1 VPETRPSEAGTAI
14 REQPSK
20 NTEKRKECTMN
31 EYERIAEFQQPPTTA
46 RASEW
51 SSDGALDPG
60 DSHVKGES
68 SLCVGEAA

>member
-1 VPETRPSEAGTAI
+1 VKPGTAI

-20 NTEKRKECTMN
+20 NTEKRKEYTMN

-46 RASEW
+46 SAAGW
-51 SSDGALDPG
+51 SSDGVLDPG
-60 DSHVKGES
+60 DSHVKGEP